1 MLQEIELG
9 TSGLRAPQIGFG
21 CSALLGRCG
30 RTDSLRAL
38 SAAWEQGIRFFDT
51 ARAYGYGE
59 SEALLGEFLRGR
71 RDEAVICTKFGI
83 MAAHQSA
90 WKAVAKSVA
99 RKLLAIAPSAHSMLQ
114 KRAGSQFSSNQFTIP
129 VLQQSIEESLRKLG
143 TDHVDML
150 LLHAAPASI
159 LDQDDLLEAMGKL
172 VEAGKVRIAG
182 LSAEPEVVE
191 LALQRKTR
199 PLGAMQFPCSVFGI
213 GAAAKMAQLANG
225 DYVLVANQP
234 FGGAARV
241 QQCRAILS
249 ALADQNDLDAG
260 LREKLRSKE
269 DNLLADVVLN
279 AILRDTGIHVVIPS
293 MMNVKHIQSNVR
305 AVTHSRFN
313 SREIAEIRHA
323 LCAGDAIHA

>member
-9 TSGLRAPQIGFG
+9 SSGLRAPQIGFG

-38 SAAWEQGIRFFDT
+38 SAAWDEGIRFFDT

-59 SEALLGEFLRGR
+59 CEALLGEFLRGR
-71 RDEAVICTKFGI
+71 REQAVICTKFGI
-83 MAAHQSA
+83 MAARQPA
-90 WKAVAKSVA
+90 WKGVAKSVA
-99 RKLLAIAPSAHSMLQ
+99 RKILAIAPAAHSMLQ

-129 VLQQSIEESLRKLG
+129 VLQRSIEESLRQLG

-150 LLHAAPASI
+150 LLHAAPASV
-159 LDQDDLLEAMGKL
+159 LDQDDLLEAMGRL

-191 LALQRKTR
+191 LAMERKTY
-199 PLGAMQFPCSVFGI
+199 PLRAMQFPCSVFGI
-213 GAAAKMAQLANG
+213 SAAGKMAQHCNG
-225 DYVLVANQP
+225 DCVLVANQP
-234 FGGAARV
+234 FGGSARA
-241 QQCRAILS
+241 QQCRTILN
-249 ALADQNDLDAG
+249 ALADKNDLSAG

-293 MMNVKHIQSNVR
+293 MMNLKHIQSNVR
-305 AVTHSRFN
+305 AVTHSLFD
-313 SREIAEIRHA
+313 SGEIAQIRHA
-323 LCAGDAIHA
+323 LCAGDTINA